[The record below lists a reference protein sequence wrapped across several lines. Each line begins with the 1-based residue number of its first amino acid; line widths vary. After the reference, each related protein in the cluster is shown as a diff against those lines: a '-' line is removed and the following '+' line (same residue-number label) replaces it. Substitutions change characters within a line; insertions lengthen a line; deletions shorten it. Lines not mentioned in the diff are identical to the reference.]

1 MAKGYKDVLSDYGE
15 RIVSRIKEG
24 LVNDDTMAT
33 GEAMRSVV
41 YSSSDKQLTITYNK
55 SVAAVDRGLRPGE
68 HSPNWQS
75 IVRWM
80 QAKGIQP
87 RAKGKFVN
95 STPSNYKRSAF
106 AIGKAI
112 YRNGTI
118 KRFAYRGT
126 GVIDK
131 AWGRGLKGAMTKALV
146 KRTEENIKAE
156 LAVTLQQYGFT
167 RK

>member
-1 MAKGYKDVLSDYGE
+1 MAKGYKDVLADYGE

-41 YSSSDKQLTITYNK
+41 YSSSDTQLTITYNK

-80 QAKGIQP
+80 QAKGSQ
-87 RAKGKFVN
+87 KFGITGIGSCHIAGVATADFLLGSRR
-95 STPSNYKRSAF
+95 ST
-106 AIGKAI
+106 G
-112 YRNGTI
+112 
-118 KRFAYRGT
+118 
-126 GVIDK
+126 
-131 AWGRGLKGAMTKALV
+131 
-146 KRTEENIKAE
+146 
-156 LAVTLQQYGFT
+156 
-167 RK
+167 

>member
-1 MAKGYKDVLSDYGE
+1 MAKGYKDVLSDYGDK
-15 RIVSRIKEG
+15 IVSRIQQG
-24 LVNDDTMAT
+24 LISDDTMAT
-33 GEAMRSVV
+33 GEAYRSVRAIA
-41 YSSSDKQLTITYNK
+41 SEKQLRITYNK

-87 RAKGKFVN
+87 RAKGRFVN

-118 KRFAYRGT
+118 KRFTYRGT
-126 GVIDK
+126 GVLDR
-131 AWGRGLKGAMTKALV
+131 AWSRGLKSALTKSLR
-146 KRTEENIKAE
+146 KRTKENIKAE
-156 LAVTLQQYGFT
+156 MAVILKQNGFT